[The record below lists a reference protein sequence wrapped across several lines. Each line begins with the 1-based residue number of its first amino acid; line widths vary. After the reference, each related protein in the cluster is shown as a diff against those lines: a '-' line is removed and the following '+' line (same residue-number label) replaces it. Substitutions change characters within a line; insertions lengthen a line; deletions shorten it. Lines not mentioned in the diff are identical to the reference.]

1 VKGRS
6 TYVPSLGFQQNKTS
20 CNKIAISPFTST
32 KYHRI
37 AENYLLYPR
46 NQEHKT
52 LIAEISIQNQQ
63 KNPQGTS
70 FKHGAQEKRPRMAEI
85 AKI

>member
-63 KNPQGTS
+63 NI
-70 FKHGAQEKRPRMAEI
+70 HKRPPPSIVHKRERPRRM
-85 AKI
+85 K

>member
-1 VKGRS
+1 VRGIN
-6 TYVPSLGFQQNKTS
+6 TYVPLLEFQQNNTS
-20 CNKIAISPFTST
+20 CNKIAISPFTLT

-37 AENYLLYPR
+37 AKKYLLYPR

-63 KNPQGTS
+63 KYPQ
-70 FKHGAQEKRPRMAEI
+70 
-85 AKI
+85 